1 MTLFN
6 CCDGPTDIY
15 LFHFSSFASLRSK
28 RFRAVSE
35 QGSREKWLS
44 FHFSRGQNRES
55 RSSVFLCSE
64 TPRKRLLR
72 RLLICKKVILTDK
85 RIWARDLSQ
94 MTRSKKQKTNEL
106 HVKWLKRWKS
116 IYKYFLITGYTC
128 IFFWPA
134 DLTIV
139 RRGDWLWMEANI
151 KDKNNGLA
159 VYVVWKLLRRFYW
172 SIWSR

>member
-55 RSSVFLCSE
+55 RSSVFLYSE
-64 TPRKRLLR
+64 TARKRLLR
-72 RLLICKKVILTDK
+72 RLFICKKVILTDK
-85 RIWARDLSQ
+85 KIWARDLSQ

-116 IYKYFLITGYTC
+116 IYEYFLITGYTC
-128 IFFWPA
+128 IFFSYYSLQSCWDNYFKVA
-134 DLTIV
+134 GRLNHSKK
-139 RRGDWLWMEANI
+139 RR
-151 KDKNNGLA
+151 LA
-159 VYVVWKLLRRFYW
+159 VNGGKHQR
-172 SIWSR
+172 

>member
-64 TPRKRLLR
+64 TARKRLLR
-72 RLLICKKVILTDK
+72 RLFICKKVILTDK

-128 IFFWPA
+128 IFFSYYSLQSCW
-134 DLTIV
+134 DKYFKVTGRLNHSK
-139 RRGDWLWMEANI
+139 RRR
-151 KDKNNGLA
+151 LA
-159 VYVVWKLLRRFYW
+159 VNGGKHQR
-172 SIWSR
+172 

>member
-1 MTLFN
+1 MTLSN

-44 FHFSRGQNRES
+44 LHFSRGQNRES

-64 TPRKRLLR
+64 TARKRLLR
-72 RLLICKKVILTDK
+72 RLFFCKKVILTDK

-128 IFFWPA
+128 IFFSYYSLQSCWDNYSKVA
-134 DLTIV
+134 GRLNHSK
-139 RRGDWLWMEANI
+139 RRR
-151 KDKNNGLA
+151 LA
-159 VYVVWKLLRRFYW
+159 VNGGKHQR
-172 SIWSR
+172 

>member
-15 LFHFSSFASLRSK
+15 LFHSSSFASLRSK

-64 TPRKRLLR
+64 TARKRLLR
-72 RLLICKKVILTDK
+72 RLFICKKVILTDK

-128 IFFWPA
+128 TFFSYYSLQSCWDNYFKVA
-134 DLTIV
+134 GRLNHSKK
-139 RRGDWLWMEANI
+139 RR
-151 KDKNNGLA
+151 LA
-159 VYVVWKLLRRFYW
+159 VNEGKHQR
-172 SIWSR
+172 